1 MISIA
6 LADDE
11 ALFRRGMNFL
21 IEDFEGMEVVWEV
34 GNGQELL
41 DKLGEVKNLP
51 DVLLLDLNMPEI
63 NGIEAAKIMREQY
76 PDLRIVVL
84 SSYFQKSFI
93 VNMIE
98 IGAASYLPKN
108 TEPDEME
115 RTIREV
121 VHNGFFYTQPVM
133 EVIRQSMMDKSRPK
147 EPASFQVEITN
158 REREILQLICDQYTT
173 SEIAKKLYISPRTV
187 DGHRNNMLQKFG
199 CRNTAGLVV
208 YALQN
213 KLVSLTPGRFWA
225 G

>member
-21 IEDFEGMEVVWEV
+21 IEDFEEMEVVWEV
-34 GNGQELL
+34 GDGKELL
-41 DKLGEVKNLP
+41 DKLAEVDTLP

-63 NGIEAAKIMREQY
+63 NGIEAAKIMREEY

-121 VHNGFFYTQPVM
+121 ADKGFFYTQKVM
-133 EVIRQSMMDKSRPK
+133 EVIRQSMMDKGRPK
-147 EPASFQVEITN
+147 EPVPFQVEITN

-213 KLVSLTPGRFWA
+213 KLVSPTPGRFWS
-225 G
+225 